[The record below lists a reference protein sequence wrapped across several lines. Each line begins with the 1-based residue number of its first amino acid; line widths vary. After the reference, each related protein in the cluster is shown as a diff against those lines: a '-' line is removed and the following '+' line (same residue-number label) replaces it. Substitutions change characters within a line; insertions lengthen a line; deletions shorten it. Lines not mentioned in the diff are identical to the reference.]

1 MHSYFLQWSSLQP
14 SWMSKLA
21 AASTRN
27 NLHPMDLRECFHRLW
42 TKMLVW
48 TMFLFT
54 AWKVILLHLCC
65 FGESLKFH
73 YVWVLGG
80 SFLAW
85 LQVSDEKLVE
95 TSSRH
100 LSDTFSDFFGSLKV
114 AFNLSSAT
122 ERVSSRVREQLSQD
136 LALIQYIYSRGK
148 MQSFTMCTASW
159 K

>member
-1 MHSYFLQWSSLQP
+1 MHSYFLQQCPLQP
-14 SWMSKLA
+14 SWMLKLA
-21 AASTRN
+21 VASTRN

-42 TKMLVW
+42 TKILVW

-54 AWKVILLHLCC
+54 AWKVIACTSAVLR
-65 FGESLKFH
+65 ESLKFH
-73 YVWVLGG
+73 YWVLGG

-85 LQVSDEKLVE
+85 LQVSDEELVE

-100 LSDTFSDFFGSLKV
+100 LSDTFLDFSGSLKV
-114 AFNLSSAT
+114 AVNLSPAT

-136 LALIQYIYSRGK
+136 LALNQYIYSRGK
-148 MQSFTMCTASW
+148 MQSFTMCIASW